1 MFFKLRSS
9 KDVSM
14 YLYLNSIFSRASAK
28 AECHLSNLSY
38 VCMCVDQNKPPPSPR
53 SGIFTRNFLISSQ
66 DLGSLPKSIL
76 ELY

>member
-38 VCMCVDQNKPPPSPR
+38 VCMCVDQNKAPPPR
-53 SGIFTRNFLISSQ
+53 SGIFTRNFLISSL
-66 DLGSLPKSIL
+66 DLGSPPKSIL
-76 ELY
+76 E